1 MSGSLST
8 FSEPDADFDAIEQA
22 VMETERGRT
31 FLKEFAR
38 RNRHADT
45 QVLLT
50 SLSRIEKSIALR
62 ETSSAMDEFR
72 TDILE
77 MADVIARSR
86 QEIASLQPDSQGMGP
101 FVEASDHL
109 ESIVLQTEATTSA
122 ILAAAESIQ
131 ESAWTLRE
139 TGADAEQCATLDDLA
154 TVIYTS
160 CSSQDVTIQRTRKII
175 STLHFLENRL
185 NSLAE
190 ICGVNST
197 RGLQTDQTN
206 ASPRMSQ
213 EDIDFVLVEDGASN
227 LNTSPVEPSFG
238 RRSFDM
244 SKATPAV
251 SLPENDPIVQTKHES
266 TIDFADVVAFD
277 DVLFDRDAALKD
289 VDIPV
294 VTSPLALVATDHV
307 EPTQDSE
314 EFPGVEPIPDELQ
327 KVRAG
332 IALSADEAAAALDAL
347 KAMSIEKRSQLFS

>member
-22 VMETERGRT
+22 VMETERGRS

-38 RNRHADT
+38 RNRYADT

-185 NSLAE
+185 SSLAE

-197 RGLQTDQTN
+197 RGLQTDQTS
-206 ASPRMSQ
+206 AAPRMSQ
-213 EDIDFVLVEDGASN
+213 EDIDFVLVEDGV
-227 LNTSPVEPSFG
+227 LNPNTAQFEQPLAPRYFEMPLE
-238 RRSFDM
+238 
-244 SKATPAV
+244 AEAV
-251 SLPENDPIVQTKHES
+251 NLPEPMPHANPEGDL
-266 TIDFADVVAFD
+266 DFADPGVID
-277 DVLFDRDAALKD
+277 DMLFDREAALMD
-289 VDIPV
+289 VKVPV
-294 VTSPLALVATDHV
+294 AVLPLALVATENA
-307 EPTQDSE
+307 EPPQVTDDIAAQ
-314 EFPGVEPIPDELQ
+314 EPISDELQ

-332 IALSADEAAAALDAL
+332 IALNANEAAAALDAL
-347 KAMSIEKRSQLFS
+347 KAMSLEKRTQLFS